1 MQPQSA
7 RATSIAGLQTITY
20 TNVPLDELV
29 LFVRAG
35 AILCLQAQSG
45 AAPIQYSDQ
54 LGGALAVQASRG
66 CPPC

>member
-1 MQPQSA
+1 MQPHSDGT
-7 RATSIAGLQTITY
+7 TSITGLQTITY

-54 LGGALAVQASRG
+54 LGGSLAVQASRG
-66 CPPC
+66 CLPC